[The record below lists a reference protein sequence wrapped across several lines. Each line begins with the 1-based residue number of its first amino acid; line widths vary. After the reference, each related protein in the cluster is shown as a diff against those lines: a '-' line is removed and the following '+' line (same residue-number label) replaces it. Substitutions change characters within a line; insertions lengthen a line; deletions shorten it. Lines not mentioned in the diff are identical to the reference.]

1 MEQADAYNT
10 ALDEG
15 KRFRILGSRLEILD
29 GGGRATLVFVR
40 QPPLPGHQPSL
51 ARTQWQLT
59 GNRKAITLAFL
70 DDEVVV
76 GMGECVDYSGRYG
89 TSDRLL
95 EFYVVLPVALHQ
107 PGPEEDSIS
116 SLWGAEQ
123 YSVIEKASSKK
134 LMLGTSLGETL
145 TLDALPAISMDT
157 EQREWSLRNIV
168 DLSPDGLTNSRAMI
182 GKVVPGLAVT
192 ISFQE
197 EHILRWARCNSYEAS
212 LRIDGEATVIGPPSA
227 TAL

>member
-1 MEQADAYNT
+1 M
-10 ALDEG
+10 
-15 KRFRILGSRLEILD
+15 
-29 GGGRATLVFVR
+29 
-40 QPPLPGHQPSL
+40 
-51 ARTQWQLT
+51 
-59 GNRKAITLAFL
+59 
-70 DDEVVV
+70 
-76 GMGECVDYSGRYG
+76 
-89 TSDRLL
+89 
-95 EFYVVLPVALHQ
+95 
-107 PGPEEDSIS
+107 
-116 SLWGAEQ
+116 
-123 YSVIEKASSKK
+123 IEKASSKK

-145 TLDALPAISMDT
+145 TLDPLPAIAMDT